1 MKRNLQVF
9 IALLSFVNI
18 LLGQTYPP
26 PCIVT
31 MPYSNTYFKTGTD
44 VEIHVYARDIGKST
58 NNGTVSKVEFL
69 NGTTK
74 LGETTMLTNCS
85 ALLA

>member
-26 PCIVT
+26 SCIVT
-31 MPYSNTYFKTGTD
+31 MPYSNAYFKTGTD
-44 VEIHVYARDIGKST
+44 VEIHVYATDIGKST
-58 NNGTVSKVEFL
+58 NNGT
-69 NGTTK
+69 TK
-74 LGETTMLTNCS
+74 LGEATLLTNCS
-85 ALLA
+85 TLLA